1 MPLTGTH
8 RFNCPPAPLQQ
19 IRREV
24 PASLVPV
31 SVVAMDP
38 NATRREELLRPRP
51 LRRTHTLTMGLP
63 PAITSIP
70 DELRLR
76 ARICSVC
83 RIVVVRK
90 QAVRICVHGQLHT
103 AKA

>member
-1 MPLTGTH
+1 
-8 RFNCPPAPLQQ
+8 
-19 IRREV
+19 
-24 PASLVPV
+24 
-31 SVVAMDP
+31 MDP

-70 DELRLR
+70 HELRVR
-76 ARICSVC
+76 ARVSSVC

-90 QAVRICVHGQLHT
+90 QAVRAVGTTVAICVHGQLHM
-103 AKA
+103 ANA